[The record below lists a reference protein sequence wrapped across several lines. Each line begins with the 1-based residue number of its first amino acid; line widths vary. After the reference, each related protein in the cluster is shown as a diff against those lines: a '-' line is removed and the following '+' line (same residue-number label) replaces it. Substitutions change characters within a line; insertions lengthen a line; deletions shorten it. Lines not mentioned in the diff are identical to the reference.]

1 MQQNK
6 GELATATSETSTE
19 KKLETKEN
27 ARIKTAETSV
37 ATSEAS
43 EVKENPEA
51 PKATQYFDKK
61 VEEVVASVESL
72 QQKNTQV
79 TIEEVE
85 NLLQQAQRDIATQR
99 LLDQATTRIDPASL
113 LDDVENEL
121 ERSFRDKVFDALGE
135 GFNKIRTAVVERNN

>member
-1 MQQNK
+1 M
-6 GELATATSETSTE
+6 
-19 KKLETKEN
+19 
-27 ARIKTAETSV
+27 
-37 ATSEAS
+37 
-43 EVKENPEA
+43 
-51 PKATQYFDKK
+51 
-61 VEEVVASVESL
+61 VASVESL